1 MWKQEPCLVTCSSPA
16 STLTHG
22 IYFLKDRTDRERE
35 TWVDEWVL
43 GWMNGWVDGQT
54 DKGGIRRL
62 KPIKVR
68 EEEVTTDAWDE
79 GKNHFLER
87 CWLR

>member
-1 MWKQEPCLVTCSSPA
+1 
-16 STLTHG
+16 
-22 IYFLKDRTDRERE
+22 
-35 TWVDEWVL
+35 
-43 GWMNGWVDGQT
+43 MNGWVDGQT

>member
-22 IYFLKDRTDRERE
+22 IYFLKDCTDRERE

-43 GWMNGWVDGQT
+43 GWMNGWWTDRRIKEALEDGN
-54 DKGGIRRL
+54 R
-62 KPIKVR
+62 
-68 EEEVTTDAWDE
+68 
-79 GKNHFLER
+79 
-87 CWLR
+87 